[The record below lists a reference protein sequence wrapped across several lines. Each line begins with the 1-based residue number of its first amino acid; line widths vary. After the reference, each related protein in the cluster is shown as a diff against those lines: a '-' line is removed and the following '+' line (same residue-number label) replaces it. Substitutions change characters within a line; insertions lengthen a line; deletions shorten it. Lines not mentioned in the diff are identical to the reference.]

1 MSSYRLILLAATCA
15 ALATP
20 FNSQAAPDPAT
31 TSATCGAPSMTLT
44 ERRVMEK
51 SAGGMPALI
60 AFVHLTQPIYQVSV
74 EEAVAMVD
82 AQRARKDAC
91 TMVSARAKTD

>member
-15 ALATP
+15 ALAIP
-20 FNSQAAPDPAT
+20 FPSQAAPDPAT
-31 TSATCGAPSMTLT
+31 TSASCAPQPMTMT
-44 ERRVMEK
+44 ERRITEK
-51 SAGGMPALI
+51 AGEGLPALI
-60 AFVHLTQPIYQVSV
+60 AFVHLTAPIYQVSV
-74 EEAVAMVD
+74 YDAVAMID

>member
-20 FNSQAAPDPAT
+20 FPSQAAPDPAT
-31 TSATCGAPSMTLT
+31 TGASCGPQPMTLT
-44 ERRVMEK
+44 ERRISEK
-51 SAGGMPALI
+51 AMGGLPALI
-60 AFVHLTQPIYQVSV
+60 AFVHLTQPIYQVTV
-74 EEAVAMVD
+74 DDAVAIVD

-91 TMVSARAKTD
+91 TIALARAKTD